1 MSDTEYKFGTKLTNI
16 GRASSKYSGMVNTP
30 VFRGSTILFD
40 KIEDLVKLDK
50 ISHTDQTYG
59 RSGTP
64 TVKELQNALAELDGV
79 TNNIVV
85 SSGMNAISIV
95 LKSLLQSGDHILITD
110 SAYKCTLRFADE
122 ELTKDGVQTTYYS
135 PLISQEIEHLIQPN
149 TKVIWLESPSSGTF
163 EIQDILTITNIAK
176 KHGIVTVLDNT
187 WATPLFL
194 QPFKFGVDVSIQ
206 SLTKYISGHS
216 DIILGSIS
224 AVDVIFPKIYNTFKN
239 YGTIACPD
247 YCYLALR
254 GLRTLEVRLKKHEE
268 NAIYIA
274 KWLENHP
281 LVESVLHPALEKF
294 EGNLLWKQYFTG
306 SSGLFSFILKP
317 HAEDKLFKFV
327 NSLEIFGL
335 GLSWGGFE
343 SLILPYKLDEKR
355 ATRTLKNGGH
365 LVRVNIGLENPDDLV
380 LDLNNALKNIEK

>member
-1 MSDTEYKFGTKLTNI
+1 MGKSNHKIETKLCHL
-16 GRASSKYSGMVNTP
+16 GRNPSRYNGMVNTP

-40 KIEDLVKLDK
+40 KIEDIIKLDK
-50 ISHTDQTYG
+50 ISHTDQTYA

-79 TNNIVV
+79 NNNIVV

-95 LKSLLQSGDHILITD
+95 LKSLLKAGDHVLITD
-110 SAYKCTLRFADE
+110 SSYKCTLRFADD
-122 ELTKDGVQTTYYS
+122 ELSKDGVQTTYYE
-135 PLISQEIEHLIQPN
+135 PLIGEEIEQLIKPN

-163 EIQDILTITNIAK
+163 EVQDILAITKVAK
-176 KHGIVTVLDNT
+176 KHGIITVIDNT

-194 QPFKFGVDVSIQ
+194 QPFKFGIDVSIQ
-206 SLTKYISGHS
+206 SLTKYIGGHS
-216 DIILGSIS
+216 DIILGAIS
-224 AVDVIFPKIYNTFKN
+224 ATDEIFPKIYNTFRN
-239 YGTIACPD
+239 FGTIACPD

-254 GLRTLEVRLKKHEE
+254 GLRTLGVRLKQHQES
-268 NAIYIA
+268 ALYIA
-274 KWLENHP
+274 KWLETHP
-281 LVESVLHPALEKF
+281 SVDKVLHPALESF
-294 EGNLLWKQYFTG
+294 ESNLLWRQYFTG

-317 HAEDKLFKFV
+317 HTEEELLKFID
-327 NSLEIFGL
+327 SLKIFGR

-355 ATRTLKNGGH
+355 AARTLKNGGH

-380 LDLNNALKNIEK
+380 LDLNNALKNIKN